1 MNKLLPLVLMFSI
14 LTVITMQTA
23 AAQVPLEPQDTTT
36 VKPDNKPDKPDKP
49 DKPTKPEKPEK
60 PTKPDKPTKKGCQV
74 HKIELK
80 IIGLTPVT
88 EGNQT
93 VIANLQGFSD
103 QEKLVDAGD
112 SSVTFNF
119 IYAKNPEYC
128 PQVGEILSGFIA
140 TSESV
145 LEYDVEV
152 TGKNSK
158 KVVDIS
164 PLQMEVIPEL

>member
-23 AAQVPLEPQDTTT
+23 AAQISLEPQNATNPTA
-36 VKPDNKPDKPDKP
+36 KPDKPDKP
-49 DKPTKPEKPEK
+49 EKPTKPEKPQK
-60 PTKPDKPTKKGCQV
+60 PQKPKPDKPKKGCQV

-80 IIGLTPVT
+80 IIGLTPVA

-93 VIANLQGFSD
+93 IIANLQGFSD
-103 QEKLVDAGD
+103 QEKIIDAGD

-128 PQVGEILSGFIA
+128 PEVGEILSGFIA

-158 KVVDIS
+158 KVVDIT

>member
-23 AAQVPLEPQDTTT
+23 AAQISLEPQNATNPTA
-36 VKPDNKPDKPDKP
+36 KPDKPDKP
-49 DKPTKPEKPEK
+49 EKPTKPEKPQK
-60 PTKPDKPTKKGCQV
+60 PQKPKPDKPKKGCQV

-80 IIGLTPVT
+80 IIGLTPVA

-93 VIANLQGFSD
+93 IIANLQGFSD
-103 QEKLVDAGD
+103 QEKIIDAGD

-128 PQVGEILSGFIA
+128 PEVGEILSGFIA